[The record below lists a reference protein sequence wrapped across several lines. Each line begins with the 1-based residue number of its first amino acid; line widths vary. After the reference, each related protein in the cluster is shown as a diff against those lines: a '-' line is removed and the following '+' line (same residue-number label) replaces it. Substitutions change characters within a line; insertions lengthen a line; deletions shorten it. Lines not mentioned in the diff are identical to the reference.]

1 MTNLPQPM
9 SENALNHQAALSLL
23 LGLTCECM
31 QQQTDSS
38 HRVPMQAHTDL
49 SRSGGLIRH
58 PLKGWAHW
66 VETGFRVLQCE
77 DGLKHH
83 GAQAACVC
91 TLP

>member
-1 MTNLPQPM
+1 M
-9 SENALNHQAALSLL
+9 SEEPSLNHQVAQSLAARADMCVHATADAS
-23 LGLTCECM
+23 
-31 QQQTDSS
+31 D
-38 HRVPMQAHTDL
+38 RVPMQAQTDL
-49 SRSGGLIRH
+49 SRSGNLIRH